1 MHRAK
6 DGSQSHRRRRAM
18 SQMALGFSIPS
29 AMSGNG
35 APTGLVRT
43 IMSAPVARTLCTPFQ
58 RANVQCEVGL
68 FYATTLIAI
77 ATDLQHEVRTHPQ
90 PRLAIAA
97 SEWRVILSYNRY
109 DL

>member
-1 MHRAK
+1 
-6 DGSQSHRRRRAM
+6 
-18 SQMALGFSIPS
+18 
-29 AMSGNG
+29 MSGNG

-43 IMSAPVARTLCTPFQ
+43 IMSAAVSKTLCIPLQ

-97 SEWRVILSYNRY
+97 SGWRVMFSDNKY

>member
-1 MHRAK
+1 
-6 DGSQSHRRRRAM
+6 M

-29 AMSGNG
+29 VMSGNG

-43 IMSAPVARTLCTPFQ
+43 IMSAPVAKTLCIPFQ
-58 RANVQCEVGL
+58 RANVQCGVDL
-68 FYATTLIAI
+68 FYATTPI
-77 ATDLQHEVRTHPQ
+77 ATAIDLQHEVRTRPQ

-97 SEWRVILSYNRY
+97 SGWRVMFSDNKY